1 MTLAH
6 TTIGEGDRPTAL
18 LHGFLGSGRNL
29 AALARAYA
37 GKAPG
42 RRFFLFDLPGHG
54 ASPALPEGATLETL
68 ATLLLQS
75 FTELALPTPVDVIG
89 HSLGGRVALK
99 ARQLAPE
106 RLGAVTLLDIGPSPI
121 TLPGTS
127 HLALQRLLAAPER
140 APTRE
145 AFREALQGP
154 GLTPGLVDWLLM
166 NVVRDGDAFRWRID
180 RAALDR
186 LHPRVNA
193 EDLWPAVRVQGG
205 ALRCIRG
212 EHGGYVSDADLAG
225 LSLLGVD
232 VVTLAGAGHFLHVDA
247 PDALLQALPS

>member
-6 TTIGEGDRPTAL
+6 STIGDGSRTTAL

-29 AALARAYA
+29 QALARAFA
-37 GKAPG
+37 AQAPE

-68 ATLLLQS
+68 ATMLLQS
-75 FTELALPTPVDVIG
+75 FTELALPGPIDVIG

-106 RLGAVTLLDIGPSPI
+106 RLGRVTLLDIGPSPI
-121 TLPGTS
+121 SLPGTS
-127 HLALQRLLAAPER
+127 HLALQRLLEAPAR
-140 APTRE
+140 APSRE
-145 AFREALQGP
+145 SFRAALQGP

-166 NVVRDGDAFRWRID
+166 NVVRDGDAFCWRID

-193 EDLWPAVRVQGG
+193 EDLWPAARVSGG
-205 ALRCIRG
+205 ALQCVRG
-212 EHGGYVSDADLAG
+212 EHGGYVTDADLAG
-225 LSLLGVD
+225 LQALGAL
-232 VVTLAGAGHFLHVDA
+232 VTTIPGAGHFLHVDA
-247 PDALLQALPS
+247 PDALLQALLV